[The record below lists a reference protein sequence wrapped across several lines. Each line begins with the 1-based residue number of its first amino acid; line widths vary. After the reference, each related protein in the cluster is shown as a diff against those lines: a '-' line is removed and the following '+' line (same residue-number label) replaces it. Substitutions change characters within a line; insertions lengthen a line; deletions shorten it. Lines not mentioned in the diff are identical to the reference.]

1 MEHSNKHAWT
11 WYVKE
16 ECLDEYVEMHLNAW
30 PEILAEH
37 TKAGYKNYSIFQNG
51 NQFFYCYEC
60 DDVDAAN
67 AYIAQSEACNRWNA
81 ITSKMVV
88 GSFDFNEKEPIKYM
102 REVFYLK

>member
-1 MEHSNKHAWT
+1 MEHSNKIAWT
-11 WYVKE
+11 WTVKE

-30 PEILAEH
+30 PEILEEH

-60 DDVDAAN
+60 DDVAAAN

-88 GSFDFNEKEPIKYM
+88 GSFDFNDEEPVKPM
-102 REVFYLK
+102 REIFYLK